1 VLKNNGFHNRHS
13 PASRQFSPLSLF
25 SSGAPGAWYDPS
37 DYTTLF
43 QDAAGTT
50 PVTAVEQTVGR
61 MLDKSGNGNHATQ
74 SFPASRPT
82 LSARYNLL
90 TSTETL
96 ATQSV
101 TTQAVTQTLRF
112 TGAGS
117 ITLTGTAIGVY
128 TAGTHSITTTA
139 GSLTLT
145 VLGTVTQADL
155 RASSNVAG
163 MPTYQRVNT
172 STDYDTA
179 GFFPYLRYDGVDD
192 SMSLTSPTTIPQPF
206 VMAIALGNYL
216 SGTGNAD
223 ANLFRSASNA
233 VSYRAS
239 GGAAWTIFAGTV
251 LNAPAAYVA
260 GRASRIDT
268 FNGASS
274 SIRSNG
280 TVYAGSAGAL
290 GLVSTAG
297 AALRLNVNDASS
309 NHARINEYGR
319 VLIGRTLTSTEL
331 TSLDTYFGS
340 KLGITI

>member
-1 VLKNNGFHNRHS
+1 MLKNNGFHKRHS
-13 PASRQFSPLSLF
+13 PFSRPFSPASLF
-25 SSGAPGAWYDPS
+25 AGGELGAWYDPS
-37 DYTTLF
+37 DFATLF
-43 QDAAGTT
+43 QNSAGTT
-50 PVTAVEQTVGR
+50 PVTAVEQPVGR
-61 MLDKSGNGNHATQ
+61 VLDKSGNGNHVTQ
-74 SFPASRPT
+74 PDGIRRPV

-96 ATQSV
+96 ASQSV

-117 ITLTGTAIGVY
+117 ITLTGTAIGVF

-179 GFFPYLRYDGVDD
+179 GFFPFLRYDGVDD
-192 SMSLTSPTTIPQPF
+192 TMSFISSAIFPQPF
-206 VMAIALGNYL
+206 VSAVALGDYL
-216 SGTGNAD
+216 SGTGGGD
-223 ANLFRSASNA
+223 ANLFRSATGGS

-239 GGAAWTIFAGTV
+239 NGATWTLFGGAVF
-251 LNAPAAYVA
+251 NAPAAYVA

-280 TVYAGSAGAL
+280 TVYAGDAGTIAL
-290 GLVSTAG
+290 VTPAGTALFLNSYSG
-297 AALRLNVNDASS
+297 ANAS
-309 NHARINEYGR
+309 RINEYGR
-319 VLIGRTLTSTEL
+319 VIIGRVLTSTESA
-331 TSLDTYFGS
+331 SLDAYFGS
-340 KLGITI
+340 KMGITI